1 MQKMR
6 LATGNIVKFL
16 VNQIRKQDYNSL
28 FNSVATYRSNEHK
41 QSFNVVGLY
50 AYILNNMQCRPRLR
64 VVCQPV
70 PTSPA
75 DEIATICGIH

>member
-1 MQKMR
+1 VRSPDRKRILEALSTLKMR

-41 QSFNVVGLY
+41 EGFNVVGLY
-50 AYILNNMQCRPRLR
+50 AIPASLTCRM
-64 VVCQPV
+64 
-70 PTSPA
+70 PTSPHLA
-75 DEIATICGIH
+75 RR